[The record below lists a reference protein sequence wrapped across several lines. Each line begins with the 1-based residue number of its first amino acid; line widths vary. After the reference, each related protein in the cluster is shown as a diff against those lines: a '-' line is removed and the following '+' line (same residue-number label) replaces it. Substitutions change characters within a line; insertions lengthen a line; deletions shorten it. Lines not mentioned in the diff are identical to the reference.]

1 VTMDTITQM
10 QSHLIAHQYEGLI
23 RKNRV
28 KGRR

>member
-1 VTMDTITQM
+1 MDTITQM

-28 KGRR
+28 KGRTR